1 MPSANVP
8 RMEGLPRRESTPTP
22 GLMLI
27 LLLATETLRDPRGV
41 LSMGRKVLT
50 LRNMPE
56 PHARNE
62 APGAGI
68 SFPLGLRADTA
79 LPAKAPPS
87 PRSGAKG
94 EATGSCLVS
103 GKARPNTDMG
113 VLCPPHPLR
122 TPSSRGP
129 AASSGASP
137 EQKARGKG
145 RRRGFA
151 GARMQDPHPEA
162 APRGSAVRPARH
174 HSTG

>member
-27 LLLATETLRDPRGV
+27 LLLATETLRDPRGL

-137 EQKARGKG
+137 EQKAWGKG

-151 GARMQDPHPEA
+151 GARMQDPQPEA

>member
-1 MPSANVP
+1 MSSANVP
-8 RMEGLPRRESTPTP
+8 RMEGLPGRESTQTP

-27 LLLATETLRDPRGV
+27 LLLATETLRDPWGL

-50 LRNMPE
+50 LQNLPE
-56 PHARNE
+56 PCPRNE

-68 SFPLGLRADTA
+68 SFPLGLHADTA
-79 LPAKAPPS
+79 VPPKPPP

-94 EATGSCLVS
+94 DATGSCLVS
-103 GKARPNTDMG
+103 GKARPNTDIR
-113 VLCPPHPLR
+113 VLCPPHPPR
-122 TPSSRGP
+122 TLSRDVGP

-151 GARMQDPHPEA
+151 GARMWDPHPEA
-162 APRGSAVRPARH
+162 APRGSAVRPARR